1 MIEILKIKD
10 DGHKPCYL
18 IQKGNASKCLPDLR
32 GHAPV
37 LEVDGLGQHQVQDG
51 HQVPALVSV
60 NLGQVDLTII
70 V

>member
-1 MIEILKIKD
+1 MMD
-10 DGHKPCYL
+10 TNPCYL
-18 IQKGNASKCLPDLR
+18 IKKGNAAKCLPNLR
-32 GHAPV
+32 GHASV

-60 NLGQVDLTII
+60 NLGQVDLIII